1 MYATLHNPGGE
12 QTVTKQ
18 IWFPALLKWDLACTT
33 SLVLSLELGT
43 HWQVTHC
50 TTHWNLH
57 LLTVIPTGTNQAWKH
72 RQR

>member
-33 SLVLSLELGT
+33 SLVLSLQLGT
-43 HWQVTHC
+43 HWQVS
-50 TTHWNLH
+50 NLK
-57 LLTVIPTGTNQAWKH
+57 LPTVPPTGIYIYPQ
-72 RQR
+72 

>member
-33 SLVLSLELGT
+33 SLVLSLQLGT

-50 TTHWNLH
+50 TTHWYYPLEFTFTH
-57 LLTVIPTGTNQAWKH
+57 SDTHWH
-72 RQR
+72 